1 MSGFKTGRNL
11 IVVAG
16 VLAVTGYLRMPVEQ
30 TFAEDLQE
38 RRVMPPAIKSEVWSE
53 MGQTSLAGAFGGLR
67 SLMAALLSIGAH
79 SHFEENEWYE
89 LKKDYEVITA
99 LEPYNTFYWEHGGW
113 HMGYNAASW
122 ARHNRSFSPARRRL
136 MEKEYMEMGDAFFHE
151 GLKYLPDEDKLWF
164 EIGAMWSHELKRP
177 DYERAAEA
185 YAMVR
190 HSRNPVY
197 RRFYLITLARIPGR
211 ELEAYEEAMRLL
223 REDGRLATMTPTF
236 RCLLV
241 VLASNP
247 DLPPG
252 SLRPTVEQ
260 VFPDREKAYQDL
272 YNYRLRVQREGFY
285 RGRVDEML
293 RELIEEL
300 DVPDALNP
308 FLTPRRRPIYHS
320 NWREIHEQ
328 EKSEKERKE
337 LPGWIL
343 RGGQAR

>member
-1 MSGFKTGRNL
+1 MSGFKTVRNL
-11 IVVAG
+11 VVIAG
-16 VLAVTGYLRMPVEQ
+16 VLAGTGYLRMPVEQ
-30 TFAEDLQE
+30 KFAEDLQE
-38 RRVMPPAIKSEVWSE
+38 RRIMPPAIKSEVWSE

-99 LEPYNTFYWEHGGW
+99 LEPYNAFYWEHGGW

-136 MEKEYMEMGDAFFHE
+136 MELEYMEMGDAFFRE
-151 GLKYLPDEDKLWF
+151 GLKYLPDEDQLWF

-190 HSRNPVY
+190 HSPNPVY
-197 RRFYLITLARIPGR
+197 RRFYLITIARIPGR
-211 ELEAYEEAMRLL
+211 EIEAYEEAMRLL
-223 REDGRLATMTPTF
+223 REDGKLATMTPTF

-252 SLRPTVEQ
+252 SLRPTLD
-260 VFPDREKAYQDL
+260 VFPNKEKAYQDL
-272 YNYRLRVQREGFY
+272 YNYWLRVLREGFY
-285 RGRVDEML
+285 RGKVDEML
-293 RELIEEL
+293 KELIEEL
-300 DVPDALNP
+300 DVPDELNP

-320 NWREIHEQ
+320 NWRETYEQ
-328 EKSEKERKE
+328 EKAQKERKE

-343 RGGQAR
+343 KSRDGR